1 MVLAFGLMGEW
12 EEESLDN
19 HNCGLER
26 SAFSGGRI
34 LDSGNVR
41 KLVKGSSLFCGSLP
55 KGFQQ
60 ERGRWTERKELSEN
74 VTFKY
79 T

>member
-26 SAFSGGRI
+26 SALSGGRI
-34 LDSGNVR
+34 LGSGNVR

-60 ERGRWTERKELSEN
+60 GRGRWTERKELSEN